1 MKRIGKIIDQKAN
14 KLKWYHKNRERIL
27 KYKIDYQRK
36 KKYNLSRKDYD
47 TMVKNQ
53 NGVCAI
59 CHGLCTRHD
68 RLSVDHCHTTN
79 KVRGLLCDRCNRGL
93 GNFKDNITFL
103 NRAIEYLSPFHPPNK
118 TSPDEND
125 SG

>member
-1 MKRIGKIIDQKAN
+1 MRRIGKIIDQKAN
-14 KLKWYHKNRERIL
+14 KLKWYHKNRERLL

-36 KKYNLSRKDYD
+36 KKYNLSRQDYD

-59 CHGLCTRHD
+59 CHEKCTRHG

-79 KVRGLLCDRCNRGL
+79 RVRGLLCDRCNRGL
-93 GNFKDNITFL
+93 GNFKDNIIFL
-103 NRAIEYLSPFHPPNK
+103 NRAIKYLAPFHPSDN
-118 TSPDEND
+118 TSPEESN
-125 SG
+125 SS